1 MAHPIPKSSS
11 KTDVKTRPA
20 VKAGP
25 AVSATR
31 YILIA
36 TALLLP
42 TLSLVPLG
50 GLWLWQNGYVLWWAL
65 AALACIAIVTLL
77 QRTLIA
83 GALRRTPPADAAA
96 ASATGASTADAA
108 LADPTWS
115 PLEANAWADVKVV
128 ASRVDLDKMTDLDAV
143 VLLGRNTVDVVARR
157 LHPTRDDA
165 VWQFTLPEA
174 LAIAERVSRRL
185 GTIIE
190 TNVPFGDR
198 MTVSQFLAI
207 YQWRHLIGTAERVY
221 DIWRL
226 VRLVNP
232 ATALTNEARERLSR
246 ALFQWGREHVMRG
259 LVEAY
264 VEEVGRAAIDLYGGR
279 LKISHARISEV
290 ADSRH
295 GPDDLAALARAPITV
310 LVAGGAEAR
319 ETAAALLRMVEQDQA
334 RAMVEALETRGG
346 TAGSTAAWPLIG
358 IDVRV
363 SRVDL
368 ANRKHAKQLVTEI
381 ADADLVVWAPSDTVI
396 VPDGQA
402 EALTAIADHFKTAPG
417 LLAPAFL
424 PLRFADKSGAAVL
437 DGLESNFARLEPVD
451 IDPDAADPQEDGA
464 RLGAAVERALGHAR
478 RVKTVRLLDRL
489 KAERGYA
496 SAGRQAISA
505 LGSAV
510 RSIVSRGTSQ
520 RSD

>member
-1 MAHPIPKSSS
+1 MANPS
-11 KTDVKTRPA
+11 PA
-20 VKAGP
+20 I
-25 AVSATR
+25 SATR

-50 GLWLWQNGYVLWWAL
+50 GLYLWQNGYVLWWAL
-65 AALACIAIVTLL
+65 AALACIVIVTLL
-77 QRTLIA
+77 QRLLIA
-83 GALRRTPPADAAA
+83 GALRRPVSAAE
-96 ASATGASTADAA
+96 ASAPAADGVSDPG
-108 LADPTWS
+108 LVDPTWS
-115 PLEANAWADVKVV
+115 PLEAKAWADVKVV
-128 ASRVDLDKMTDLDAV
+128 ASRVDLERMTDLDSV
-143 VLLGRNTVDVVARR
+143 VLLGRNTIDVVARR

-185 GTIIE
+185 GRIIE

-198 MTVSQFLAI
+198 MTVSQFLAV
-207 YQWRHLIGTAERVY
+207 YQWRHLLGTAERVY

-279 LKISHARISEV
+279 LKIARERVSDAAE
-290 ADSRH
+290 ARG

-310 LVAGGAEAR
+310 LVAGGAKAR

-334 RAMVEALETRGG
+334 RAMLDRLDEKDLEA
-346 TAGSTAAWPLIG
+346 APAVVWPLVG

-363 SRVDL
+363 SQADP
-368 ANRKHAKQLVTEI
+368 ANRKHLKTLAAEVAE
-381 ADADLVVWAPSDTVI
+381 ADLVLWAPLDGAVAPEAQREVLAGLGIQFSERPSMLPPVF
-396 VPDGQA
+396 VP
-402 EALTAIADHFKTAPG
+402 LNFKNPS
-417 LLAPAFL
+417 
-424 PLRFADKSGAAVL
+424 RVAAL
-437 DGLESNFARLEPVD
+437 DGLGDAFVRQAPVD
-451 IDPDAADPQEDGA
+451 IDPDSASPEEEGT
-464 RLGAAVERALGHAR
+464 RLGVAVERALPQAR
-478 RVKTVRLLDRL
+478 RVKAVRLLERL
-489 KAERGYA
+489 KSEKGYLR
-496 SAGRQAISA
+496 AGRQAASA

-510 RSIVSRGTSQ
+510 RSIVTRRMTPGSN
-520 RSD
+520 

>member
-1 MAHPIPKSSS
+1 MAKS
-11 KTDVKTRPA
+11 T
-20 VKAGP
+20 P

-42 TLSLVPLG
+42 SLSLIPLG

-65 AALACIAIVTLL
+65 AALTCIGLVTIA
-77 QRTLIA
+77 QRILISR
-83 GALRRTPPADAAA
+83 ALRRPPAAEVTSTNT
-96 ASATGASTADAA
+96 ASPPDSG
-108 LADPTWS
+108 LIDPTWN
-115 PLEANAWADVKVV
+115 PLEAKAWADVKIV
-128 ASRVDLDKMTDLDAV
+128 ASRVDLDRMTDLDAV

-157 LHPTRDDA
+157 LHPTRDDP
-165 VWQFTLPEA
+165 VWQFTVPEA

-185 GTIIE
+185 GRIVE
-190 TNVPFGDR
+190 ENVPFGDR

-207 YQWRHLIGTAERVY
+207 YQWRHLLGTAERVY

-279 LKISHARISEV
+279 LKIARERVSDV
-290 ADSRH
+290 ADARG

-310 LVAGGAEAR
+310 LVAGGPDAR
-319 ETAAALLRMVEQDQA
+319 ETAAALLRLVEQDQA
-334 RAMVEALETRGG
+334 RAMLERLEQKDSKEPP
-346 TAGSTAAWPLIG
+346 AAAWPLIG

-363 SRVDL
+363 SHADPSSRKQGKQF
-368 ANRKHAKQLVTEI
+368 ANEV
-381 ADADLVVWAPSDTVI
+381 ADADLVVWTPSDSGV
-396 VPDGQA
+396 VPQA
-402 EALTAIADHFKTAPG
+402 QLELLAAVGEHFKATPG

-424 PLRFADKSGAAVL
+424 PLRFSGKSGGPANSASLEGLEEQIPQLAAV
-437 DGLESNFARLEPVD
+437 E
-451 IDPDAADPQEDGA
+451 IDPDAASPEDSAA
-464 RLGAAVERALGHAR
+464 RLGEAVERALPHAR
-478 RVKTVRLLDRL
+478 RVKAVRLLDRL
-489 KAERGYA
+489 KSEKGYLR
-496 SAGRQAISA
+496 AGRQAASA
-505 LGSAV
+505 IGSAV
-510 RSIVSRGTSQ
+510 RSIVTRRMSPGPS
-520 RSD
+520 

>member
-1 MAHPIPKSSS
+1 MANP
-11 KTDVKTRPA
+11 T
-20 VKAGP
+20 P

-50 GLWLWQNGYVLWWAL
+50 GLWLWQNGFVLWWAL
-65 AALACIAIVTLL
+65 AALVCVGLVALI
-77 QRTLIA
+77 QRRLIA
-83 GALRRTPPADAAA
+83 GALRRPPPPETSGEAAEG
-96 ASATGASTADAA
+96 SSDPA
-108 LADPTWS
+108 LVDPTWS
-115 PLEANAWADVKVV
+115 PLEAKAWADVKVI
-128 ASRVDLDKMTDLDAV
+128 ASRVDLDRMTDLDAV

-157 LHPTRDDA
+157 LHPTREDA

-185 GTIIE
+185 GRIIE
-190 TNVPFGDR
+190 VNVPFGDR

-279 LKISHARISEV
+279 LKIARERVSDAAE
-290 ADSRH
+290 AR
-295 GPDDLAALARAPITV
+295 GGADDLAALARAPITV
-310 LVAGGAEAR
+310 LVAGGTQAR

-334 RAMVEALETRGG
+334 RAMLDRLEEKDTQEAP
-346 TAGSTAAWPLIG
+346 AAAWPLVG

-363 SRVDL
+363 SQADPS
-368 ANRKHAKQLVTEI
+368 NRKHAKMFAVEV
-381 ADADLVVWAPSDTVI
+381 ADADLVVWAPLVDVA
-396 VPDGQA
+396 GA
-402 EALTAIADHFKTAPG
+402 EAQRELLAAVGAHFNETPS

-424 PLRFADKSGAAVL
+424 PLRLKDAPAVSPL
-437 DGLESNFARLEPVD
+437 DGLADGFIGLPPIE
-451 IDPDAADPQEDGA
+451 IDLDAADPEEEGK
-464 RLGAAVERALGHAR
+464 RLGAAVERALPHAR
-478 RVKTVRLLDRL
+478 RVKAVRLLDRL
-489 KAERGYA
+489 KSEKGYLR
-496 SAGRQAISA
+496 AGRQAASA
-505 LGSAV
+505 IGSAV
-510 RSIVSRGTSQ
+510 RSIVTRRLSPGSG
-520 RSD
+520 